1 MIIVSGSDHALVSPV
16 VGLPKLPVV
25 VDTQGR
31 LRVTKAQRRE
41 ILAALAHS
49 GESVPQFAR
58 RTGLKYSTL
67 ARWVQRQ
74 RPKRTGR
81 APRLSVPWTG
91 FRMSLRRIRRRLNR
105 GIRFALASN
114 RRIEAVEVLP
124 NIILI
129 LPAVV
134 HSRLPDS
141 FVAHASS

>member
-1 MIIVSGSDHALVSPV
+1 MIIASGSDHALVSPV

-41 ILAALAHS
+41 LLAALAHS

-81 APRLSVPWTG
+81 APRL
-91 FRMSLRRIRRRLNR
+91 RL
-105 GIRFALASN
+105 L
-114 RRIEAVEVLP
+114 EAVVEPAQVTAPNSGLVLQLPGGVRVEVGDAKQAPLAAA
-124 NIILI
+124 IVREL
-129 LPAVV
+129 AR
-134 HSRLPDS
+134 SC
-141 FVAHASS
+141 